1 MTYILKKKLL
11 RINLGLIKKKIL
23 NLNYLPFNRSTCVV
37 WMVPFLTGQY
47 LDSFKDFKRS
57 KIRNNRRGE
66 DLKYTKIWKKFLV
79 NCFVNT
85 FLKKIVIVN
94 FESDGFDIPFTHWKL
109 HWKNSIESKI
119 ECNKHFYLFIWFY
132 FKN

>member
-1 MTYILKKKLL
+1 MTYILKKTTTYKF
-11 RINLGLIKKKIL
+11 RFNKKKNF

-66 DLKYTKIWKKFLV
+66 DLKYTKI
-79 NCFVNT
+79 
-85 FLKKIVIVN
+85 
-94 FESDGFDIPFTHWKL
+94 
-109 HWKNSIESKI
+109 
-119 ECNKHFYLFIWFY
+119 
-132 FKN
+132 

>member
-37 WMVPFLTGQY
+37 WMVPCLTGQY

-66 DLKYTKIWKKFLV
+66 DLKYTKI
-79 NCFVNT
+79 
-85 FLKKIVIVN
+85 
-94 FESDGFDIPFTHWKL
+94 
-109 HWKNSIESKI
+109 
-119 ECNKHFYLFIWFY
+119 
-132 FKN
+132 